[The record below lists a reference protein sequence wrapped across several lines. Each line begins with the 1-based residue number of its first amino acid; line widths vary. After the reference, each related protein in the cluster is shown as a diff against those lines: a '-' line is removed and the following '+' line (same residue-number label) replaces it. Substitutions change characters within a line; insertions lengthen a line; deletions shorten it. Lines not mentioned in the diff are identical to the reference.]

1 MAYQKKN
8 KNTFTLIGQY
18 NAAFLKKGK
27 KFKSEKS
34 LLYIGRSLKK
44 KRKKTFY
51 SLLSF
56 STNKVKPYVGLLS
69 KKIGSATYRIPVSL
83 TLKKEIL
90 KGISWI
96 TSEPCGRKQGN
107 FHLNVLKELNHLL
120 EENGNSKSLKK
131 KVVLHKLAED
141 NRMFIKYLF

>member
-18 NAAFLKKGK
+18 NAALLKKGK
-27 KFKSEKS
+27 KFKSEKG
-34 LLYIGRSLKK
+34 LLFIGRALKK
-44 KRKKTFY
+44 KRKKPFY
-51 SLLSF
+51 SLLAI

-69 KKIGSATYRIPVSL
+69 KKIGSTTYRIPVSL
-83 TLKKEIL
+83 TPKKETL
-90 KGISWI
+90 KGITWV
-96 TSEPCGRKQGN
+96 TGEPCGRKQGN
-107 FHLNVLKELNHLL
+107 FHVNVLNELSNLL
-120 EENGNSKSLKK
+120 ANNGNAKSLKK